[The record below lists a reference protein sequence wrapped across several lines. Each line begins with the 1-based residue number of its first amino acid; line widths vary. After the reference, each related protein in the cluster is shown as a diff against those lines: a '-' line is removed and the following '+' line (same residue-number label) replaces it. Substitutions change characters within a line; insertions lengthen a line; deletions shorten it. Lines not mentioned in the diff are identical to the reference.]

1 MYAISIIFFVGFPI
15 SGKYY
20 HFIDRRY
27 FYPSRGA
34 VVKNSVKWNVLYPEL
49 KDSIRYYL
57 CEYAPGLVNVL
68 LKPLEEVENT
78 QLTGSEKGA
87 ILQRAVYMIL
97 CWRRFMLLD
106 GSFIEMRSGFGAASR
121 CTMSQSI
128 FNFKSGAYDVIEYSG
143 IFPEIN
149 NFGIYWSSESNYPL
163 VEGYIYNEDMLLGL
177 QTTISEP
184 GKHSS
189 AKLGLPSNSPG
200 VKTQEV
206 LEEILSFCEQKN
218 VGFSILYI
226 LPDEVYSKECTNNS
240 GRRFNVLKASSL
252 LIKS

>member
-1 MYAISIIFFVGFPI
+1 
-15 SGKYY
+15 
-20 HFIDRRY
+20 
-27 FYPSRGA
+27 
-34 VVKNSVKWNVLYPEL
+34 
-49 KDSIRYYL
+49 
-57 CEYAPGLVNVL
+57 
-68 LKPLEEVENT
+68 
-78 QLTGSEKGA
+78 
-87 ILQRAVYMIL
+87 MIL
-97 CWRRFMLLD
+97 FWRRFMRLD
-106 GSFIEMRSGFGAASR
+106 GSFIEMRSGLGTASS
-121 CTMSQSI
+121 CTMAQSI

-226 LPDEVYSKECTNNS
+226 LPDEVYSKECTNSS